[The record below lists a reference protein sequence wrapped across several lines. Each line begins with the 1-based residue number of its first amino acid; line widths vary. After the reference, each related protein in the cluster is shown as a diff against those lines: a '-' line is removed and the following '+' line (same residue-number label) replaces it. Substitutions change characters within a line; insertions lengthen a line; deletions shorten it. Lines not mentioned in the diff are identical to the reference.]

1 MGIECEGYKE
11 QFMALFTAIE
21 VDHVQIKKSD
31 SEKKKELKR
40 LEWSLNVGS
49 ANWERSKG
57 KGLTSSL

>member
-1 MGIECEGYKE
+1 
-11 QFMALFTAIE
+11 MALFTAIE